1 MKLTVIGSGSS
12 GNCYLLKSSSG
23 EVLILECGEKFSK
36 VKEALNFDLSG
47 VVGALSSHQ
56 HLDHCLEINTFQKNG
71 IKVYTNK
78 SVVAK
83 FGGSKSNL
91 ICVEP
96 NKQFNV
102 GSFSVIPFL
111 VRHDPTI
118 DTYGFLL
125 YHPEMGKC
133 VFLTDLV
140 YSKYVFKDINNWIIE
155 ANYCESIVNSS
166 NGFLSS
172 RILNSHLSVQNCI
185 KLLEAN
191 DLSQTNN
198 VLLIHLSDSNSNAKE
213 FKQKVTDATGK
224 LVTIAEPNLTIDF
237 NKMPF

>member
-1 MKLTVIGSGSS
+1 MKLTVINSGSN

-23 EVLILECGEKFSK
+23 ETLILECGIKFSK
-36 VKEALNFDLSG
+36 VKEALDFDLSG
-47 VVGALSSHQ
+47 VIGALCSHQ
-56 HLDHCLEINTFQKNG
+56 HFDHSLEIQTFTKSG
-71 IKVYTNK
+71 IKVYSNK
-78 SVVAK
+78 STVNK
-83 FGGSKSNL
+83 FGGETSNL
-91 ICVEP
+91 KIVEP
-96 NKQFNV
+96 KKQFNL

-118 DTYGFLL
+118 ETYGFLIN
-125 YHPEMGKC
+125 HVEMGKT

-140 YSKYVFKDINNWIIE
+140 YSKFTFKGISNWIIE
-155 ANYCESIVNSS
+155 SNYCEGLVNGNHS
-166 NGFLSS
+166 FLNS
-172 RILNSHLSVQNCI
+172 RIKNSHMSVQNCI

-224 LVTIAEPNLTIDF
+224 LVTIAEPNLTLDL
-237 NKMPF
+237 NKNPF

>member
-1 MKLTVIGSGSS
+1 VYSNKQ
-12 GNCYLLKSSSG
+12 
-23 EVLILECGEKFSK
+23 
-36 VKEALNFDLSG
+36 
-47 VVGALSSHQ
+47 VV
-56 HLDHCLEINTFQKNG
+56 DD
-71 IKVYTNK
+71 
-78 SVVAK
+78 
-83 FGGSKSNL
+83 FGGETHNL
-91 ICVEP
+91 KIIEP
-96 NKQFNV
+96 NKQFNI
-102 GSFSVIPFL
+102 GEFSVIPFNI
-111 VRHDPTI
+111 RHDVKV
-118 DTYGFLL
+118 DTFGFLI

-185 KLLEAN
+185 KLLQAN

>member
-1 MKLTVIGSGSS
+1 MNLTVINSGSS

-23 EVLILECGEKFSK
+23 EVLIIECGEKFLK
-36 VKEALNFDLSG
+36 IKETVNFDLSG
-47 VVGALSSHQ
+47 VVGALCSHV
-56 HLDHCLEINTFQKNG
+56 HLDHSKYISEFTSSG
-71 IKVYTNK
+71 IKVYSNK
-78 SVVAK
+78 STVNK
-83 FGGSKSNL
+83 FGGETSNL
-91 ICVEP
+91 KIVEP
-96 NKQFNV
+96 KKQFNI

-118 DTYGFLL
+118 DTFGFLIN
-125 YHPEMGKC
+125 HVEMGKT

-155 ANYCESIVNSS
+155 SNYCENKVNSS

-185 KLLEAN
+185 RLLEAN
-191 DLSQTNN
+191 NLSQTNN
-198 VLLIHLSDSNSNAKE
+198 ILLIHLSDSNSNAKE

-224 LVTIAEPNLTIDF
+224 LVTIAEPNLTINFD
-237 NKMPF
+237 KTPF